1 MAAGHA
7 LAHLHTKIHVQAQ
20 HLSALFALLS
30 AGGSAPKSP
39 IGDLKK
45 FNSRCILAS
54 KSPIGDLGAGPIKQ
68 GLQVSIYFKM
78 IGSPIAKLMNDS
90 FYRTVKSLKI
100 YPLLIFLNRHLAL
113 SLSTNIVDF

>member
-1 MAAGHA
+1 MCRRNISLLCLHFSTAGDP
-7 LAHLHTKIHVQAQ
+7 
-20 HLSALFALLS
+20 
-30 AGGSAPKSP
+30 APKSP
-39 IGDLKK
+39 IGD
-45 FNSRCILAS
+45 FEAS
-54 KSPIGDLGAGPIKQ
+54 IHLELNFFKSPIGDLGAGPIKQ